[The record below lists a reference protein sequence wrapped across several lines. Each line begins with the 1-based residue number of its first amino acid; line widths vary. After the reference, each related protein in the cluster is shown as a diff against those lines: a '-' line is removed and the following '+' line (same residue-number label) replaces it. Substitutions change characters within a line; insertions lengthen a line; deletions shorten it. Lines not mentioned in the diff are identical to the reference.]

1 MRKLVL
7 VASLSLLVLPFAAC
21 NSTNNS
27 MSVDDIARLDS
38 DFESEVRT
46 RERERRTAGRAN
58 AFGRSLTRITNF
70 VDKYFWN
77 YDVNDPYVNHP
88 TRVGTLRHTGRFLV
102 DTVTAVPFVDQ
113 IPGVNNL

>member
-21 NSTNNS
+21 SSVKSDHSS
-27 MSVDDIARLDS
+27 MSVEDIASMDA
-38 DFESEVRT
+38 DFESEVRS

-88 TRVGTLRHTGRFLV
+88 TRVGTLSHTGRFLV
-102 DTVTAVPFVDQ
+102 DTVTAVPFLDQ
-113 IPGVNNL
+113 IPPR